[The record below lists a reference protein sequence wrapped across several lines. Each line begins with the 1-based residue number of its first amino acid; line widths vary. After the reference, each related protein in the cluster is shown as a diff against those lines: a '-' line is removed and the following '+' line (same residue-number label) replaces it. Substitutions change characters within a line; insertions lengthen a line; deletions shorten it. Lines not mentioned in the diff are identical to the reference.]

1 VSDKHEYVTKNS
13 TFSFLKA
20 LLAKLTIQQTSLH
33 MKSTTRI
40 QLSVMMFLNFFVWGI
55 WFVTMGTY
63 LTKGNI
69 GATGG
74 QTGLAYGTQC
84 LGAIIAPFIVG
95 MIADRFFA
103 AQKILGVLHLAGAGL
118 LYYISSQSNF
128 GSFYSLLLIY
138 MIIYMPTLALVNA
151 IALKQISNAEKQ
163 FSGLRVWG
171 TIGWIVAGLII
182 GWMAWEKDPGSLGIT
197 YKIAAIVSALFGIY
211 CFFLPD
217 TPPPKAGKD
226 VSIAEVLGLD
236 ALKILKDKNYLIFF
250 IASILI
256 CIPLAFYYGQT
267 NQFLNEVG
275 MAQMSETI
283 FLFLMP
289 LFFVRFGIKQM
300 LLIGMIAWILRYVLF
315 SYGNPDSGLWMLYA
329 GIILHGV
336 CYDFFFV
343 TGQIYTDQK
352 AGERV
357 RSSAQG
363 LITLATYGLG
373 MYIGFYM
380 AGMYVDKNEY
390 KDGAKFSKL
399 DTKDVIVS
407 INGTEVKNVIT
418 LDSLLMNKIS
428 GDKVTVG
435 YLHNN
440 NNESD
445 TVALKSFSK
454 NYGAIVTG
462 SGLEKLG
469 IETDSL
475 ENKKLTTGLF
485 IKGKKASHNWK
496 SVWIFPCIF
505 ALGVTLMFLAFFK
518 NDKKKLVAV

>member
-1 VSDKHEYVTKNS
+1 
-13 TFSFLKA
+13 
-20 LLAKLTIQQTSLH
+20 
-33 MKSTTRI
+33 MKSTVRI
-40 QLSVMMFLNFFVWGI
+40 QLSAMMFLNFFVWGI

-69 GATGG
+69 GATDG

-84 LGAIIAPFIVG
+84 LGAIIAPFIIG
-95 MIADRFFA
+95 LIADRFFA

-118 LYYISSQSNF
+118 LYYISTQSGF
-128 GSFYSLLLIY
+128 GSFYTFLLIY

-151 IALKQISNAEKQ
+151 IALNQTTNAEKQ

-182 GWMAWEKDPGSLGIT
+182 GWMAWEKDPSTLGIT
-197 YKIAAIVSALFGIY
+197 YKVAAVVSAVFGVF
-211 CFFLPD
+211 CFFLPN

-226 VSIAEVLGLD
+226 VTVSDVLGLD
-236 ALKILKDKNYLIFF
+236 ALKVLKDKNYLIFF

-275 MAQMSETI
+275 MQGAAGKQTMGQMSETI

-289 LFFVRFGIKQM
+289 LFFARFGTKQM
-300 LLIGMIAWILRYVLF
+300 LLIGMIAWIARYLLF
-315 SYGNPDSGLWMLYA
+315 SYGDTGSGLWMLYA

-363 LITLATYGLG
+363 LITLATYGVG
-373 MYIGFYM
+373 MYIGFWA
-380 AGMYVDKNEY
+380 AGKIAGKYAIADATGK
-390 KDGAKFSKL
+390 
-399 DTKDVIVS
+399 VI
-407 INGTEVKNVIT
+407 NHHWYN
-418 LDSLLMNKIS
+418 
-428 GDKVTVG
+428 
-435 YLHNN
+435 
-440 NNESD
+440 
-445 TVALKSFSK
+445 
-454 NYGAIVTG
+454 
-462 SGLEKLG
+462 
-469 IETDSL
+469 
-475 ENKKLTTGLF
+475 
-485 IKGKKASHNWK
+485 
-496 SVWIFPCIF
+496 VWIIPCIF
-505 ALGVTLMFLAFFK
+505 AAGVALMFLAFFK
-518 NDKKKLVAV
+518 NDKKKLQAV

>member
-1 VSDKHEYVTKNS
+1 M
-13 TFSFLKA
+13 
-20 LLAKLTIQQTSLH
+20 KLT
-33 MKSTTRI
+33 TRV
-40 QLSVMMFLNFFVWGI
+40 QLSTMMFLNFFIWGI

-118 LYYISSQSNF
+118 LYYISSQTSF

-163 FSGLRVWG
+163 FSSIRVWG

-182 GWMAWEKDPGSLGIT
+182 GWMAWEKDPASLSIT
-197 YKIAAIVSALFGIY
+197 YKVGAIISVLFGLY
-211 CFFLPD
+211 CFFLPN
-217 TPPPKAGKD
+217 TPPPKAGKN
-226 VSIAEVLGLD
+226 VSIGEVLGLD
-236 ALKILKDKNYLIFF
+236 ALKILKNKNYLIFF

-256 CIPLAFYYGQT
+256 CIPLAFYYGQA
-267 NQFLNEVG
+267 NQFLNEAG
-275 MAQMSETI
+275 MQSAAAKMTMGQMSETL

-289 LFFVRFGIKQM
+289 LFFARFGTKQM
-300 LLIGMIAWILRYVLF
+300 LLIGMIAWIVRYTLF
-315 SYGNPDSGLWMLYA
+315 AYGDTGSGIWMLYA
-329 GIILHGV
+329 GIILHGI

-343 TGQIYTDQK
+343 TGQIYTDQI

-373 MYIGFYM
+373 MYIGFYL
-380 AGMYVDKNEY
+380 AGQYVD
-390 KDGAKFSKL
+390 SH
-399 DTKDVIVS
+399 
-407 INGTEVKNVIT
+407 
-418 LDSLLMNKIS
+418 
-428 GDKVTVG
+428 KVG
-435 YLHNN
+435 
-440 NNESD
+440 ESMHD
-445 TVALKSFSK
+445 
-454 NYGAIVTG
+454 
-462 SGLEKLG
+462 
-469 IETDSL
+469 
-475 ENKKLTTGLF
+475 
-485 IKGKKASHNWK
+485 WK
-496 SVWIFPCIF
+496 TIWIFPALF
-505 ALGVTLMFLAFFK
+505 AAGVSLMFFVFFK
-518 NDKKKLVAV
+518 NEKKKLVPV